1 MTSAPHDGSN
11 DLQTQQPHDEAE
23 AELAAIP
30 VTRAV
35 AEFIAGA
42 RIDDV
47 PVEAVAHVR
56 DAITDCVG
64 VMFAGSSEPAAQK
77 LRGVIGRDSGDVTL
91 VGSTQSAA
99 RVEAALY
106 HGVIAHALDYDDL
119 SHPSYT
125 HPSCHLLPV
134 LLSLADHAQADGPRA
149 ITAYAVGLEIEGK
162 LGRAMNLGHYL
173 RGWHSTATLGTMG
186 AAAAGAS
193 LLGLDVSSTAVALAI
208 AASSASGLRANFGTM
223 TKPLHAGFAARNGVL
238 AALLA
243 EAGWTAAEN
252 ILEHPMGF
260 QEVFSGE
267 GGVDGSCWSALGSP
281 WEITT
286 EVGLA
291 LKLYPSCAATHCA
304 IEAAQQLRTRCG
316 DDEIRRVHVGQS
328 ELATKILIHPTAPTP
343 LAAKFSMPFCVAAA
357 LVSGEINIDTFA
369 EPSLWDPQIRS
380 LMERIEVTVDE
391 RVRHHPDFGA
401 AVEAEFASGRR
412 EEILVTVPKGTQTR
426 WPSREE
432 LRAKFE
438 SCAAAPLGSVGVER
452 TFEACQRLPE
462 AETLTELLEAL
473 TLPADE
479 LTIGA

>member
-1 MTSAPHDGSN
+1 VTSGQHDGRD
-11 DLQTQQPHDEAE
+11 DLRQQQVDGGSGPAP
-23 AELAAIP
+23 ATASL
-30 VTRAV
+30 TGAV

-42 RIDDV
+42 EFADV
-47 PVEAVAHVR
+47 PASAVSHAR

-64 VMFAGSSEPAAQK
+64 VMFAGADQPVAHK
-77 LRGVIGRDSGDVTL
+77 LRGLFGRESGDVRL

-106 HGVIAHALDYDDL
+106 HGAIAHALDYDDL

-134 LLSLADHAQADGPRA
+134 LLSLADYAKADGPSA

-162 LGRAMNLGHYL
+162 LGRAMNLGHYE

-193 LLGLDVSSTAVALAI
+193 LLGLDVSRTAIALAI

-223 TKPLHAGFAARNGVL
+223 TKPLHAGLAARNGVL
-238 AALLA
+238 AVLLA
-243 EAGWTAAEN
+243 ETGWTATED

-267 GGVDGSCWSALGSP
+267 GGVDAACWSALGSP

-304 IEAAQQLRTRCG
+304 IEAAQELRRTVG
-316 DDEIRRVHVGQS
+316 DDEIRRVRVGQS
-328 ELATKILIHPTAPTP
+328 ELASKILIHPHAPTP
-343 LAAKFSMPFCVAAA
+343 LAAKFSMPFCIAAA
-357 LVSGEINIDTFA
+357 FVTGDITSATFA
-369 EPSLWDPQIRS
+369 DQAIWNSEIRA
-380 LMERIEVTVDE
+380 LMERVEVVIDD

-401 AVEAEFASGRR
+401 VVEAEFVSGRR
-412 EEILVTVPKGTQTR
+412 EEVLITVPKGTKAR
-426 WPSREE
+426 WPSRDE
-432 LRAKFE
+432 LSAKFDG
-438 SCAAAPLGSVGVER
+438 CAAPALGSAGVER
-452 TFEACQRLPE
+452 VFDACQRLPE
-462 AETLTELLEAL
+462 TESLEELTAAL
-473 TLPADE
+473 TLPAGE
-479 LTIGA
+479 LLIG